1 MEENIVNNNKNKK
14 KIIIGSIAIILL
26 LLVVVIG
33 STYAY
38 FTMGVQN
45 VSEDTEITIKTG
57 DKNNI
62 TLTGGVT
69 NYKLH
74 VDNDDMAKNKVNA
87 VYYGTISESKNY
99 ETNEEDATITIGNIE
114 TDGELVDDYTCNA
127 TINIVLEGNM
137 KDKLQENDLVVVI
150 IQGET
155 ETTIDLSKDITEPSI
170 SFDLKNIEPIKAYVK
185 LTNQDKDQS
194 GLEGKELN
202 LEINVSGFRCELNKG
217 TPPLEMLTSTT
228 SEDYLKTVAEDDEL
242 LRYVGTQE
250 DVTAG
255 RLNNY
260 ICFGTYNQETC
271 LGDKETYMYRIIGI
285 TTENVNQ
292 ELGLVSNQLKI
303 IQAYPKDSISGIA
316 WNSDS
321 DSNITW
327 NSASV
332 QTEYL
337 NGTFLTSITG
347 TVGTHQWS
355 DLISNPKWYIVDNR
369 TSPWTLTV
377 EEDKTTFSTN
387 YKVGLLYAS
396 DYYDGCNKSPNT
408 NCWLYVKNGLS
419 TSASLSGNSTSLN
432 EWTMSRFGYVSHDNY
447 YYAWVVGSNGGLTL
461 SDLTATFTVRP
472 VFYLI
477 PNITLTGEGTESN
490 PFIIGE
496 V

>member
-1 MEENIVNNNKNKK
+1 MIFGFGICNVKECKMEENIVNNNKDNKNKK
-14 KIIIGSIAIILL
+14 KIVIGSIAIVLL

-202 LEINVSGFRCELNKG
+202 LEINVSGFKCELNKRNS
-217 TPPLEMLTSTT
+217 PLEVLTSTT

-242 LRYVGTQE
+242 LRYVGTATDANE
-250 DVTAG
+250 H
-255 RLNNY
+255 RLNNF
-260 ICFGTYNQETC
+260 ICFGTTDESTC
-271 LGDKETYMYRIIGI
+271 TSNPDKYMYRIIGI
-285 TTENVNQ
+285 TTENIAEGYGVKD
-292 ELGLVSNQLKI
+292 QLKI
-303 IQAYPKDSISGIA
+303 IKASKSSSQQWFS
-316 WNSDS
+316 S
-321 DSNITW
+321 DSNSGKWSSTII
-327 NSASV
+327 
-332 QTEYL
+332 QT
-337 NGTFLTSITG
+337 
-347 TVGTHQWS
+347 
-355 DLISNPKWYIVDNR
+355 
-369 TSPWTLTV
+369 
-377 EEDKTTFSTN
+377 
-387 YKVGLLYAS
+387 
-396 DYYDGCNKSPNT
+396 
-408 NCWLYVKNGLS
+408 
-419 TSASLSGNSTSLN
+419 
-432 EWTMSRFGYVSHDNY
+432 
-447 YYAWVVGSNGGLTL
+447 
-461 SDLTATFTVRP
+461 
-472 VFYLI
+472 
-477 PNITLTGEGTESN
+477 
-490 PFIIGE
+490 
-496 V
+496 